1 MIENAL
7 GSTAECELDQTVDD
21 EADPEINEQSPV
33 EMVGSVARGIGEM
46 RHEDEKVKQVADEDG
61 GELLEQAGEHSLR
74 DSVEEVASREQAP
87 LAEGRNILLPTLA
100 RWRGLGWGTRIVA
113 GKGLFGWRRVT
124 AA

>member
-1 MIENAL
+1 MKL

-21 EADPEINEQSPV
+21 EVDPEINEQSLV

-74 DSVEEVASREQAP
+74 GSVEEVASREQAP

-100 RWRGLGWGTRIVA
+100 RWRGLGWGTQRDVA
-113 GKGLFGWRRVT
+113 RSDLPSHC
-124 AA
+124 A